1 MMFNLGEDWFDGLL
15 ETETGRVEGV
25 EMERSV
31 AKVSIFFWGGFAA
44 IRREAVAVKL
54 ARKPGLVDGRANSE
68 LQLFNSKI
76 DYLFL
81 L

>member
-1 MMFNLGEDWFDGLL
+1 
-15 ETETGRVEGV
+15 
-25 EMERSV
+25 MERSA